1 MKLSLLKI
9 ILIMLKKNY
18 FNLNSSMNYRKHI
31 NSSGYI
37 FEALLSKKDA
47 TLTPK
52 KIKNP
57 IKLKNINT

>member
-1 MKLSLLKI
+1 
-9 ILIMLKKNY
+9 
-18 FNLNSSMNYRKHI
+18 MNYRKHI